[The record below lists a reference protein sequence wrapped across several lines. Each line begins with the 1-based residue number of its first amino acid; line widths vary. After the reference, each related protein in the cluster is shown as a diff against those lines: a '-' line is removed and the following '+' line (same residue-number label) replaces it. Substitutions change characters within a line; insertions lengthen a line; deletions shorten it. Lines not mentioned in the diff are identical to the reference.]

1 MGVTGKREVLP
12 GRKAR
17 VDDDLWNAALTKAR
31 AEGIPLSELVRN
43 WLTEY
48 VNDGQ
53 LPALTELD
61 RIIVALNDVHKRL
74 TVGGHTNG
82 RTPKLETTL

>member
-12 GRKAR
+12 GRKVRA
-17 VDDDLWNAALTKAR
+17 DDDLWNAAKTKAR

-43 WLTEY
+43 WLTDY
-48 VNDGQ
+48 INDDQ
-53 LPALTELD
+53 PALTDLN
-61 RIIVALNDVHKRL
+61 RIILRLNDVHKRL

-82 RTPKLETTL
+82 RTPELETQ